1 METIAIYWE
10 PIIKTYGLF
19 RSRGLVLLSKLVP
32 PEAVADV
39 GRLLADGG
47 FERQPEIA
55 LISAAAASDGSL
67 RLSVVVH
74 PDVTGSLSAF
84 DTLWKQIA
92 AIDEA
97 SRTVDLL
104 YFQGPHFGDRF
115 GIAHAVQSDLACIG
129 LIPLLLVCSAS
140 SVYIVLPSGT
150 LDRAA
155 AALSRSF
162 QHPSDDVTP

>member
-19 RSRGLVLLSKLVP
+19 RSSDLLLLSKVVP
-32 PEAVADV
+32 PEALADV
-39 GRLLADGG
+39 GRLLAEGG
-47 FERQPEIA
+47 FERQPGIA
-55 LISAAAASDGSL
+55 SIAAAAASDGSL
-67 RLSVVVH
+67 RLSVAVH
-74 PDVTGSLSAF
+74 PDETLPLAAF
-84 DTLWKQIA
+84 HALWEGIPA
-92 AIDEA
+92 VEEA
-97 SRTVDLL
+97 RRTVDLL
-104 YFQGPHFGDRF
+104 SFQGPHFGDRF

-140 SVYIVLPSGT
+140 SVYIALPPGT

-162 QHPSDDVTP
+162 QHPSDDVIP